1 MAETLAV
8 IGGGVVGLNV
18 ALALQ
23 REGFAVTVYD
33 RDEATDAA
41 SRGASHRNAGGF
53 AFSDIFPLASP
64 GIMARAPGWL
74 LDPLGPLAIRPGHA
88 LALVPWLWR
97 FWRATRPERYRAG
110 VAAQT
115 ALMTRAQAALERQ
128 LQAIG
133 GREMIS
139 AQGQLQV
146 YEGAASFAASSAE
159 WDLRR
164 EHGVAFDLL
173 DSPDQIADI
182 QPGLSPRFTHAGF
195 THGWINTIDPARW
208 MAHLRTAFLRAGGE
222 IAAAGVQA
230 VKPGEVD
237 VMLETTQGERRADRA
252 VIAAGAWSHRLTAG
266 LGDRLPLE
274 TERGYN
280 TTLPP
285 GAFDLRT
292 QLTFSEHGFVISRI
306 GEGLRVGGAV
316 ELGGLELA
324 PNFRRS
330 EALLQRAKRFMP
342 ALKTDGGA
350 QWMGFRPTL
359 PDSLP
364 VIDHASATDR
374 IVYAFGHGHLGL
386 TQAAG
391 TAEIVADLMLGRDP
405 GLVMAPFRAA
415 RFG

>member
-8 IGGGVVGLNV
+8 IGGGVVGLNI

-23 REGFAVTVYD
+23 REGFAVTVCD
-33 RDEATDAA
+33 RNEATGEDT
-41 SRGASHRNAGGF
+41 RGASHRNAGGF

-88 LALVPWLWR
+88 LALAPWLWR

-115 ALMTRAQAALERQ
+115 ALMTRSQAALERQ
-128 LQAIG
+128 LSAIG
-133 GREMIS
+133 GRELIS

-146 YEGAASFAASSAE
+146 YEGAASFASSSAE

-164 EHGVAFDLL
+164 EHGVTFDLL
-173 DSPDQIADI
+173 DSPEQIADI

-195 THGWINTIDPARW
+195 THSWINTIDPALW
-208 MAHLRTAFLRAGGE
+208 MAHLRAAFLGGGGRIE
-222 IAAAGVQA
+222 AASVQA
-230 VKPGEVD
+230 VKPCETAVL
-237 VMLETTQGERRADRA
+237 LETTQGERRADRA

-292 QLTFSEHGFVISRI
+292 HLTFSQHGFVASGINGGVRI
-306 GEGLRVGGAV
+306 GGAV
-316 ELGGLELA
+316 ELGGLKLP
-324 PNFRRS
+324 PNHKR
-330 EALLQRAKRFMP
+330 ADVLLKKAQAFMP
-342 ALKTDGGA
+342 GLNTDGGT
-350 QWMGFRPTL
+350 QWMGYRPSL

-364 VIDHASATDR
+364 VIGASPKDPR
-374 IVYAFGHGHLGL
+374 VLYAFGHGHLGL
-386 TQAAG
+386 TQSAG
-391 TAEIVADLMLGRDP
+391 TAELVAALIFGETPELTLDP
-405 GLVMAPFRAA
+405 FAPT
-415 RFG
+415 RF

>member
-41 SRGASHRNAGGF
+41 TRGASHRNAGGF

-88 LALVPWLWR
+88 LALMPWLWR
-97 FWRATRPERYRAG
+97 FWRATWPERYRAG

-115 ALMTRAQAALERQ
+115 ALMTRSQAALERQ

-133 GREMIS
+133 GRDLIS

-146 YEGAASFAASSAE
+146 YEGAASFAASSTE
-159 WDLRR
+159 WNLRR

-173 DSPDQIADI
+173 DSPGQIADI

-195 THGWINTIDPARW
+195 THGWINTLDPARW

-222 IAAAGVQA
+222 ITAAGVQA
-230 VKPGEVD
+230 FKPGEAD
-237 VMLETTQGERRADRA
+237 VGLETTQGERRADRA

-292 QLTFSEHGFVISRI
+292 QLTFSEHGFVVSRI

-330 EALLQRAKRFMP
+330 EALLRRAKRFMP
-342 ALKTDGGA
+342 DLKIGGGT

-364 VIDHASATDR
+364 VIDHASVTHR
-374 IVYAFGHGHLGL
+374 VIYAFGHGHLGL

-391 TAEIVADLMLGRDP
+391 TAEIVADLILGRDP
-405 GLVMAPFRAA
+405 GLVMTPFSAA
-415 RFG
+415 RFA